1 MKTKMTFKQKICF
14 VLYNAFAKKL
24 PRSSSKIKIGQKK
37 IRGFLVRRFV
47 LSAGKNINI
56 EKNANIGP
64 RVVIGDYSGIGV
76 NALIADEVYIGNY
89 VMMGPDCIIYSNNH
103 DFSDINTPMM
113 FQGKT
118 KQCPVHI
125 GNDVWIGSRVTIM
138 PGVTIGNG
146 VVIGASAVVTKDIPD
161 YAVAA
166 GVPAR
171 VVKYRNR
178 Y

>member
-1 MKTKMTFKQKICF
+1 MKTKLTFKQKLCF
-14 VLYNAFAKKL
+14 VLYNIFAKKL
-24 PRSSSKIKIGQKK
+24 PMSSSKIKIGQKAF
-37 IRGFLVRRFV
+37 RVFFVRRFI

-56 EKNANIGP
+56 EKNATIGP

-76 NALIADEVYIGNY
+76 NALIADEVYIGDY
-89 VMMGPDCIIYSNNH
+89 VMMGPDCIIYTNNH

-138 PGVTIGNG
+138 PGVNIGNG
-146 VVIGASAVVTKDIPD
+146 VVIGASAVVTKDVPD
-161 YAVAA
+161 YAVVA

-171 VVKYRNR
+171 VVKYRK
-178 Y
+178 